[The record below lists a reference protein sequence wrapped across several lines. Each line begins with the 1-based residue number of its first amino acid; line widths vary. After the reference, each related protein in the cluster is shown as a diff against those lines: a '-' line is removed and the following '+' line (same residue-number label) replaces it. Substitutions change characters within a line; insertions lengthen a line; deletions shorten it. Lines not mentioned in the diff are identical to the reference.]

1 MKNKTLLTALAALTV
16 SGAAA
21 IGLTMTGCGH
31 THKYSEDWK
40 SDANGHWHYAVCD
53 DLKEGDKDYKSDYA
67 EHVYGG
73 DDECDV
79 CHYTKTPAKTEYTVT
94 LDVNGGTLSG
104 ATTLTTVNGKIASLP
119 TPTAPAGSTFD
130 GWYTAKE
137 NGQKITADYK
147 FTGNVTIYALY
158 KTAEVSVTL
167 NKETLT
173 LDIANLEYQLSATV
187 SSGAE
192 VSWSSDN
199 EAVVI
204 VNEETGYIEALKPG
218 AATVTATVAG
228 GTASASCEI
237 VVEDA
242 YYLIGGEDSKWNKAA
257 VFGQAG
263 VVYFMPT
270 ETDGIYKTGSIE
282 LSAMSNFQV
291 AKVGITSDDWWKSAF
306 NGDFI
311 KEGDEVLSKN
321 AGNNIAVQKHG
332 KYTVTLDLTGDKAVV
347 SGFCDEVID
356 DGDVEYVYYLIGG
369 MNNWTTADTVE
380 AAGEYAFTNNEDG
393 TCSLTVDLTKG
404 WEFKVVVV
412 GMQYN
417 VEYGESAIPRNLIG
431 NNGSATIDTEYKLTW
446 TSSSNIGVGLS
457 GSYTFT
463 FNPDGEKNNQLS
475 YTFTATEDTETTIEE
490 TVLHYYIKGA
500 KITTWENKTT
510 EEYELKETEAGS
522 GIYTLTIDMV
532 AADEFMFYSMNVGV
546 ETGNMTT
553 GDKYIQAKDLAEG
566 VTCVTKGATNLNTV
580 AAGTYTFTYSA
591 ETGLNVTFT
600 AATEE

>member
-192 VSWSSDN
+192 VNWSSDN

-204 VNEETGYIEALKPG
+204 VNKETGYIEALKPG

-321 AGNNIAVQKHG
+321 AGNNIAVQKYG

-347 SGFCDEVID
+347 SGVCDEIID
-356 DGDVEYVYYLIGG
+356 DGEIEYIYYLRGD
-369 MNNWTTADTVE
+369 MNNWADADTVE
-380 AAGEYAFTNNEDG
+380 DAGEYAFTDNGDG
-393 TCSLTVDLTKG
+393 TYSLTTTLRKDAK
-404 WEFKVVVV
+404 FKVAVVNMDWNITLDARSV
-412 GMQYN
+412 AAGRIADAVTDEVQLIYASSDYN
-417 VEYGESAIPRNLIG
+417 IQAGVAGDYVFTITVEDNK
-431 NNGSATIDTEYKLTW
+431 ATLD
-446 TSSSNIGVGLS
+446 
-457 GSYTFT
+457 
-463 FNPDGEKNNQLS
+463 
-475 YTFTATEDTETTIEE
+475 YTFTANDDIEE
-490 TVLHYYIKGA
+490 PTLHYYIKG
-500 KITTWENKTT
+500 KTVT
-510 EEYELKETEAGS
+510 NNWQTNLSSDYELMETEAGS
-522 GIYTLTIDMV
+522 GVYTLTITLTEG
-532 AADEFMFYSMNVGV
+532 DEFMFVSCAENDDGTVNPAQYGYFNA
-546 ETGNMTT
+546 GNTPLT
-553 GDKYIQAKDLAEG
+553 EG
-566 VTCVTKGATNLNTV
+566 VTCVISGGSNYKTTK
-580 AAGTYTFTYSA
+580 AGTYTLTLDINNK
-591 ETGLNVTFT
+591 TLNAVL
-600 AATEE
+600 AS

>member
-311 KEGDEVLSKN
+311 EEGDEVLSKN
-321 AGNNIAVQKHG
+321 TGNDIAVQKHG

-347 SGFCDEVID
+347 SGVCDEVID
-356 DGDVEYVYYLIGG
+356 DGEIEYIYYLRGD
-369 MNNWTTADTVE
+369 MNNWADADTV
-380 AAGEYAFTNNEDG
+380 ADAGEYAFTDNGDG
-393 TCSLTVDLTKG
+393 TYSLTTTLRKDAK
-404 WEFKVVVV
+404 FKVAVVNMDWNITLDARSV
-412 GMQYN
+412 AAGRIADAVTDEVQLIYASSDYN
-417 VEYGESAIPRNLIG
+417 IQAGVAGDYVFTITVEDNK
-431 NNGSATIDTEYKLTW
+431 ATLD
-446 TSSSNIGVGLS
+446 
-457 GSYTFT
+457 
-463 FNPDGEKNNQLS
+463 
-475 YTFTATEDTETTIEE
+475 YTFTANDDIEE
-490 TVLHYYIKGA
+490 PTLHYYIKG
-500 KITTWENKTT
+500 KTVT
-510 EEYELKETEAGS
+510 NNWQTNLSSDYELMETEAGS
-522 GIYTLTIDMV
+522 GVYTLTITLTEG
-532 AADEFMFYSMNVGV
+532 DEFMFVSCAENDDGTVNPAQYGYFNA
-546 ETGNMTT
+546 GNTPLT
-553 GDKYIQAKDLAEG
+553 EG
-566 VTCVTKGATNLNTV
+566 VTCVISGGSNYKTTK
-580 AAGTYTFTYSA
+580 AGTYTLTLDINNK
-591 ETGLNVTFT
+591 TLNAVL
-600 AATEE
+600 AS

>member
-1 MKNKTLLTALAALTV
+1 MKNKTLLMALAALTV

-192 VSWSSDN
+192 VNWSSDN

-204 VNEETGYIEALKPG
+204 VNKETGYIEALKPG

-321 AGNNIAVQKHG
+321 AGNNIAVQKYG

-347 SGFCDEVID
+347 SGVCDEIID
-356 DGDVEYVYYLIGG
+356 DGEIEYIYYLRGD
-369 MNNWTTADTVE
+369 MNNWADADTVE
-380 AAGEYAFTNNEDG
+380 DAGEYAFTDNGDG
-393 TCSLTVDLTKG
+393 TYSLTTTLRKDAK
-404 WEFKVVVV
+404 FKVAVVNMDWNITLDARSV
-412 GMQYN
+412 AAGRIADAVTDEVQLIYASSDYN
-417 VEYGESAIPRNLIG
+417 IQAGVAGDYVFTITVEDNK
-431 NNGSATIDTEYKLTW
+431 ATLD
-446 TSSSNIGVGLS
+446 
-457 GSYTFT
+457 
-463 FNPDGEKNNQLS
+463 
-475 YTFTATEDTETTIEE
+475 YTFTANDDIEE
-490 TVLHYYIKGA
+490 PTLHYYIKG
-500 KITTWENKTT
+500 KTVT
-510 EEYELKETEAGS
+510 NNWQTNLSSDYELMETEAGS
-522 GIYTLTIDMV
+522 GVYTLTITLTEG
-532 AADEFMFYSMNVGV
+532 DEFMFVSCAENDDGTVNPAQYGYFNA
-546 ETGNMTT
+546 GNTPLT
-553 GDKYIQAKDLAEG
+553 EG
-566 VTCVTKGATNLNTV
+566 VTCVISGGSNYKTTK
-580 AAGTYTFTYSA
+580 AGTYTLTLDINNK
-591 ETGLNVTFT
+591 TLNAVL
-600 AATEE
+600 AS